1 MILKALPLSFFEG
14 LSLHA
19 TGDRSPRSGIL
30 NAFGARARSTNFVT
44 LQLDLEKNTMVHDP
58 YPESYAT
65 ASADAGMTLISS
77 TVWA

>member
-1 MILKALPLSFFEG
+1 LSFFEG
-14 LSLHA
+14 LSLYA

-30 NAFGARARSTNFVT
+30 NAFGARARSAN